1 MQLIA
6 LFGFVPLHSATLIS
20 SREFFYSSSIQFF
33 IALIVSMN
41 LFLSRPYQII
51 VTSILV
57 TGYYQVSV
65 NAEYILYT
73 ENEMPQKVDLE

>member
-1 MQLIA
+1 
-6 LFGFVPLHSATLIS
+6 
-20 SREFFYSSSIQFF
+20 
-33 IALIVSMN
+33 MN